1 MSKPL
6 NTEVDTH
13 SLRYAIYARKST
25 EDSGSQIRSI
35 DDQIKD
41 CKEMAKREG
50 LRIVKIIREERSA
63 KTSHNRPQFTE
74 MLNDIEAG
82 KFDGIISWH
91 PDRLSRNSLE
101 AGMIVDMLDNE
112 IIKDLKFPTCQFT
125 NDSSGKML
133 LNILFAMSKQYSEH
147 LREGVMRAQGNMLEE
162 GKSAGIPK
170 WGYNR
175 DNETGL
181 YCPDSNFDLIRKAW
195 EMKLSGETN
204 RDILK
209 YLIQNGAKR
218 MTKLSR
224 KVKKVRPILPNKNS
238 VGKMFSDPFYYGILV
253 QADQEV
259 DLRKITNFQPMVS
272 EEEYE
277 AVQAIIAN
285 TPKGRRGIKKG
296 KRMVFYPL
304 RGLVTCGVCG
314 APMYAGAS
322 RSSNKKDR
330 YLYYRCSNKE
340 CSRESAS
347 VRAHFIFDALYEA
360 VDRLHFTEKR
370 VRTL

>member
-1 MSKPL
+1 MSKASY
-6 NTEVDTH
+6 TEVDTRN
-13 SLRYAIYARKST
+13 LRYVIYARKSS
-25 EDSGSQIRSI
+25 EDSGSQVRSI
-35 DDQIKD
+35 NDQIKD
-41 CKEMAKREG
+41 CKEMAKRDR

-82 KFDGIISWH
+82 KIDGIISWH

-101 AGMIVDMLDNE
+101 AGMLVDMLDNE
-112 IIKDLKFPTCQFT
+112 VIKDLRFPTCQFT
-125 NDSSGKML
+125 NDSNGKLL
-133 LNILFAMSKQYSEH
+133 LNIHFAISKQYSEH
-147 LREGVMRAQGNMLEE
+147 LREGVMRAQGNMLGE
-162 GKSAGIPK
+162 GKSSGTPK

-175 DNETGL
+175 DDVTGL
-181 YCPDSNFDLIRKAW
+181 YTPDSNFPFIRKAW
-195 EMKLSGETN
+195 EMKMSGETN
-204 RDILK
+204 RDIIK
-209 YLIQNGAKR
+209 YLIQNDVKR

-238 VGKMFSDPFYYGILV
+238 IANMFTDPFYYGILV

-259 DLRKITNFQPMVS
+259 DLRKITDFKPMVT
-272 EEEYE
+272 EAEYQE
-277 AVQAIIAN
+277 VQAIIADA
-285 TPKGRRGIKKG
+285 PKGRRGIKKG

-330 YLYYRCSNKE
+330 YLYYRCSNKQ
-340 CSRESAS
+340 CSREQAS
-347 VRAHFIFDALYEA
+347 VRAHFIFDAIYEA
-360 VDRLHFTEKR
+360 IDRLKFTEKEF
-370 VRTL
+370 